1 MIVDSVAPTSM
12 TNGMLRKGSENVL
25 KPAMFSDMTESQTL
39 PNRSTT
45 RCRIIFTT
53 AIRLSSLQMMKL
65 KLSPFRLQN
74 LVLGLATAGMLLT
87 AASAFAQRLPGTENG
102 EWRYLGGDAGH
113 TRSSPLNQINGD
125 NFGDLEVA
133 WIWRTDNFGPN
144 LDYFSRSTPIYV
156 DGMLYTVATPRR
168 QVVAIDPNTGE
179 TLWAF
184 REPETIRHLRSPRQA
199 YGKGVAYAEVDGRG
213 VIYVTSPAFFLWALD
228 AKTGRPL
235 ENWGTRV
242 PLEGFS
248 DTGTIDL
255 IPPLVSDWGRWQ
267 DRSASYDANYGIPR
281 ELGMVTA
288 SAPPIVVNGVVVVLV
303 GHQPSYGQ
311 TRIENVPGDI
321 MGFDAR
327 NGEFLWKFHVIPR
340 PGEVGHETW
349 HNDAWQWSGDM
360 SSWAPASADPELGLV
375 YIVTNASTVQTYAGH
390 RPGDNLFGGCI
401 LALDVRTGERRWH
414 FQIHRSD
421 QWNYDLPTPPML
433 MDLTVDGQRI
443 PALIQ
448 NTKQG
453 LIFAFNRETGEPIWP
468 IEDRPVFQ
476 TEVPGNYT
484 SPTQPYP
491 TRPEPVD
498 RIVVDGL
505 TEEFV
510 VDYTPEL
517 KQQALEI
524 LSHYRVGG
532 LYVPPLPE
540 NHDNDFYN
548 NVGCIG
554 GGNIIPHPPVA
565 DPSTGLMFASHRRR
579 CFAPTFMAPT
589 GGVDEDDPNYAVP
602 SATGA
607 TPNSTPTTVA
617 AWLPGGFREPSDAQA
632 SFVSVT
638 GLPTI
643 DGVPLYKRM
652 NNQLSAFQMNT
663 GERSWS
669 VPVGETPDVL
679 TNNPHLAGL
688 EIPNTGGA
696 GWSIQM
702 VAGDLLV
709 QTRSLSQGTGQIVP
723 DAPLQLHGRD
733 KLTGEIL
740 GSVELPAPGQYGMM
754 TYMHEGKQ
762 YIVVQIGSVQT
773 GFPGSLVA
781 YALP

>member
-1 MIVDSVAPTSM
+1 
-12 TNGMLRKGSENVL
+12 
-25 KPAMFSDMTESQTL
+25 
-39 PNRSTT
+39 
-45 RCRIIFTT
+45 
-53 AIRLSSLQMMKL
+53 MMKVEFR
-65 KLSPFRLQN
+65 PFRLQA
-74 LVLGLATAGMLLT
+74 LVLGLASAVLMLT
-87 AASAFAQRLPGTENG
+87 AVAAFAQRLPGTENG

-113 TRSSPLNQINGD
+113 TRSSPLDQINGG
-125 NFGDLEVA
+125 NFADLEVA
-133 WIWRTDNFGPN
+133 WIWRSDNFGPN
-144 LDYFSRSTPIYV
+144 LDTFSRSTPIYV

-168 QVVAIDPNTGE
+168 QVVAIDPATGE
-179 TLWAF
+179 TLWVF
-184 REPETIRHLRSPRQA
+184 REPETVRHLRSPRQA

-235 ENWGTRV
+235 ENWGTPV
-242 PLEGFS
+242 PLDGFS
-248 DTGTIDL
+248 GTGALDL

-267 DRSASYDANYGIPR
+267 DRDATYNPNLGIPR
-281 ELGMVTA
+281 ELGMVTS

-321 MGFDAR
+321 MGFDAAT
-327 NGEFLWKFHVIPR
+327 GAFLWKFHVIPR

-390 RPGDNLFGGCI
+390 RPGDNLFGGCV
-401 LALDVRTGERRWH
+401 LALDVQTGERRWH

-468 IEDRPVFQ
+468 IEDRPVIQ

-498 RIVVDGL
+498 PIVTNGL

-510 VDYTPEL
+510 IDYTPEL
-517 KQQALEI
+517 RQQALEI
-524 LSHYRVGG
+524 LSQYQVGG

-540 NHDNDFYN
+540 DHDNDFYN
-548 NVGCIG
+548 NVGCLG
-554 GGNIIPHPPVA
+554 GGNVIPHPPVA
-565 DPSTGLMFASHRRR
+565 DPSTGLMYASHRRN
-579 CFAPTFMAPT
+579 CFAPSFMAPT

-602 SATGA
+602 GAGGA
-607 TPNSTPTTVA
+607 TPNSTPTTGTTVA
-617 AWLPGGFREPSDAQA
+617 AWLPGGFRRPSEAQA
-632 SFVSVT
+632 PFVSVS

-643 DGVPLYKRM
+643 DGLRLYKPM
-652 NNQLSAFQMNT
+652 DNQLSAFQMNT

-669 VPVGETPDVL
+669 LPVGETAEVI
-679 TNNPHLAGL
+679 TNNPRLRGM
-688 EIPNTGGA
+688 EISNSGGA
-696 GWSIQM
+696 GFSIQM
-702 VAGDLLV
+702 VMGDLLV
-709 QTRSLSQGTGQIVP
+709 QTRSLSEGTRQIVP
-723 DAPLQLHGRD
+723 DAPLELHGRD

-754 TYMHEGKQ
+754 TFMHEGKQ
-762 YIVVQIGSVQT
+762 YIVVQIGSIQT
-773 GFPGSLVA
+773 DFPASLVA
-781 YALP
+781 LTLP